1 LLEFHLLKFLRE
13 FFKPAF
19 GLALPPR
26 GKDHRVLPCSVG
38 MVHAR
43 HAAKRARQLLGI
55 RTNLSASADAFEI
68 GCDLT
73 RALVLGKKYFYELF
87 VWAAGLP
94 HFREHIL
101 LFEDAFVVIFS
112 KLAKELRSVRECRE
126 VEITA
131 SCLEA

>member
-1 LLEFHLLKFLRE
+1 MSFDLERLNRRGAIALAAALATGTVANGLLV
-13 FFKPAF
+13 PAR
-19 GLALPPR
+19 A
-26 GKDHRVLPCSVG
+26 
-38 MVHAR
+38 
-43 HAAKRARQLLGI
+43 AAKRARQLLGI

-87 VWAAGLP
+87 DWAAGLP